1 MILTLDR
8 RRSARPGSST
18 VLLKQGQRQLVHEDR
33 KSLFTFDTAAE
44 PGSTSSP
51 YAEIVSH
58 ELRGGVTAVSRS
70 THATACP

>member
-1 MILTLDR
+1 MTLTLDR
-8 RRSARPGSST
+8 PRSARRRSS
-18 VLLKQGQRQLVHEDR
+18 VVCLKQSEGQLVPEDR
-33 KSLFTFDTAAE
+33 KLLFTFDTAVE

-51 YAEIVSH
+51 YAEMVSH